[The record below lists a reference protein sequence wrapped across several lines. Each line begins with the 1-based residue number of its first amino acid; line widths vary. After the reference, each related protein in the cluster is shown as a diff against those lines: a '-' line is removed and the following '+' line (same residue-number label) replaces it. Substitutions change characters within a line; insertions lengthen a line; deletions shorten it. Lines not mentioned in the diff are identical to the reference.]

1 MKFVV
6 FCIIFIIIFFIVL
19 IVWALL
25 DGLLKILDER
35 QFIKRY
41 RRGNKYI
48 SSKLK
53 SKLINPF
60 NHYELIE
67 VVDLKQNSAGTYFVR
82 YKIGDTDIKNSCTAR
97 EFANQFNIYE
107 YGPTA
112 KDKWKKEI
120 HQKID

>member
-1 MKFVV
+1 MKFVI
-6 FCIIFIIIFFIVL
+6 FGIIVIIIVF

-25 DGLLKILDER
+25 GGLIETLAER

-41 RRGNKYI
+41 RLGNKYI

-60 NHYELIE
+60 NNYELVE

-82 YKIGDTDIKNSCTAR
+82 YKIGNTDMKYSCTAR

-107 YGPTA
+107 YGPSA

-120 HQKID
+120 YQKTD

>member
-6 FCIIFIIIFFIVL
+6 FIIIFIAILF

-25 DGLLKILDER
+25 GGLLETLDER

-41 RRGNKYI
+41 RLGNKYI

-53 SKLINPF
+53 SKHINPF

-67 VVDLKQNSAGTYFVR
+67 VIDLKQNSYGTYFVR
-82 YKIGDTDIKNSCTAR
+82 YKIGDTDMKYSCTAR

-112 KDKWKKEI
+112 EDKWKKEI

>member
-6 FCIIFIIIFFIVL
+6 IGTIFIAIVF
-19 IVWALL
+19 VACALL
-25 DGLLKILDER
+25 GGFLEILYER
-35 QFIKRY
+35 EFIKRY
-41 RRGNKYI
+41 RLGNKYI
-48 SSKLK
+48 SSKLRPK
-53 SKLINPF
+53 HINPF

-67 VVDLKQNSAGTYFVR
+67 VVDLKQNSAGIYFVR
-82 YKIGDTDIKNSCTAR
+82 YKIGNTDIKYSCTAR

-112 KDKWKKEI
+112 EDKWKKEI